1 MIPTP
6 RRAPWATTSRIPMKQ
21 SRTILRRAAGLTLAL
36 WLSGCVQVAPWE
48 RGHLAKP
55 QMALEPHP
63 EQNGFLEHIHG
74 GREAASGGTSASGGG
89 CGCY

>member
-1 MIPTP
+1 MSRPLWFLGLSLLLAGC
-6 RRAPWATTSRIPMKQ
+6 AP
-21 SRTILRRAAGLTLAL
+21 
-36 WLSGCVQVAPWE
+36 VQPWE

-63 EQNGFLEHIHG
+63 TQEVFREHIHG
-74 GREAASGGTSASGGG
+74 GREAASGGSASSGGG